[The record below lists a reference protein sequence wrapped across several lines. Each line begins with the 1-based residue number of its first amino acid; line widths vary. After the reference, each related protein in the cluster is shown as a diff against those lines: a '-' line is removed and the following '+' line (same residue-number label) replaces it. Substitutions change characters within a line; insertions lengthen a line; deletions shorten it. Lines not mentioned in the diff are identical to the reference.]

1 MKTTQ
6 SINET
11 IPFIWQKKGE
21 EEGPSVTVL
30 GGIHGDETVG
40 IEVVN
45 QLLLY
50 LMMNEVKKGVLNLGY
65 GNVDAMRAGKRFV
78 EKDLNRC
85 FGQSLIKKNREE
97 ARATMLERV
106 LVNTDI
112 LLDVHSTIKPSKPF
126 ICVPHLEHPYARTL
140 HSLGIPTIVTG
151 EGLLPP
157 DKTPIYT
164 DTFVC
169 AKGGTPHGSPHGGFG
184 VTIETGW
191 QQEKN
196 RITEIRKG
204 ILRMIAALGIFDD
217 TIQHPFLTPA
227 IEDAP
232 QSAALLS
239 ENDCEYWDAYWNVL
253 AGNDFAFS
261 KEWGNFDVLPPGTHF
276 ATSESEKLVVPEKS
290 VILFPKPP
298 QRIVIGQEACI
309 IARTI
314 KRKL

>member
-6 SINET
+6 PINET
-11 IPFIWQKKGE
+11 VPFVWQSRGE
-21 EEGPSVTVL
+21 QKGPSVSVL
-30 GGIHGDETVG
+30 GGVHGDETVG

-50 LMMNEVKKGVLNLGY
+50 FIMNEVKKGVLNCGY
-65 GNVDAMRAGKRFV
+65 GNVDAMRAGKRFI

-106 LVNTDI
+106 LVATDF
-112 LLDVHSTIKPSKPF
+112 LLDVHSTMKPSKPF
-126 ICVPHLEHPYARTL
+126 ICVPHLDHPYASL
-140 HSLGIPTIVTG
+140 LPLLGIPTIVTG

-196 RITEIRKG
+196 RVAEIREG
-204 ILRMIAALGIFDD
+204 ILRMIVAMGIFDE
-217 TIQHPFLTPA
+217 TIQHPFLTSEIEKEQKSA
-227 IEDAP
+227 IP
-232 QSAALLS
+232 LS
-239 ENDCEYWDAYWNVL
+239 ENNCEYWDAYWNVI
-253 AGNDFAFS
+253 AENDFAFS
-261 KEWGNFDVLPPGTHF
+261 KEWGNFDILSPGTHF
-276 ATSESEKLVVPEKS
+276 ATSGGERLVALERSIV
-290 VILFPKPP
+290 LFPKPP
-298 QRIVIGQEACI
+298 QRIVKGQEACI
-309 IARTI
+309 IARAM
-314 KRKL
+314 KR